1 MRVGTTHYRCP
12 NCRRVLPADRAHFYV
27 GRTGKQAGR
36 LSGYCRPCT
45 LAVNRAYEQTD
56 RQRARRRVYRR
67 DYYRRTHAVPPDR
80 YLVGR
85 PAESG
90 SAAHEQE
97 DR

>member
-1 MRVGTTHYRCP
+1 VRIDATHARCP
-12 NCRRVLPADRAHFYV
+12 NCRRVLPIDPAHFYV
-27 GRTGKQAGR
+27 GRTGR
-36 LSGYCRPCT
+36 VSGYCRPCT

-67 DYYRRTHAVPPDR
+67 EYYRRTHAVPPER

-85 PAESG
+85 P
-90 SAAHEQE
+90 QE